1 MVILKN
7 LLVATDFSEP
17 SAVALAYGRDFARSY
32 GATLHLLH
40 VVEDVMIR
48 YSPEIGMNAPLLQ
61 ENLEST
67 ARRDL
72 DALVTDDDRATL
84 KIVPVVL
91 QSPSIPGGIV
101 EFAND
106 QKIDLIIVGTHGRS
120 GVKHLLMG
128 SVAERLVR
136 TAPCP
141 VLTVR
146 DRERDFIV
154 PDALVSSAQVAAGGV
169 QRASSES
176 RV

>member
-7 LLVATDFSEP
+7 ILVATDFSEP
-17 SAVALAYGRDFARSY
+17 SAVALTYGRDFARSY

-48 YSPEIGMNAPLLQ
+48 YSPEVGMTSPLLQ
-61 ENLEST
+61 ENLESG

-84 KIVPVVL
+84 KIVPVIVK
-91 QSPSIPGGIV
+91 SPTIPGGIV

-106 QKIDLIIVGTHGRS
+106 KKVDLVILGTHGRS
-120 GVKHLLMG
+120 GVKQFLMG
-128 SVAERLVR
+128 SVAERVVR

-146 DRERDFIV
+146 DRERDFIA
-154 PDALVSSAQVAAGGV
+154 PDALVPSTQAAVVV
-169 QRASSES
+169 QRQP
-176 RV
+176 